1 VVKGFAV
8 ALFTTLKKKKEA
20 CIIGQFQSKSGQFMK
35 KIVAILI
42 LLVVFVMSACS
53 VGASV
58 PPTPTPDPLVVQGE
72 QVFNARCAT
81 CHALVP
87 DTIIIGPSL
96 AGVATR
102 AETRMKGLTADEYIQ
117 LSILRPG
124 DYVVEGFNNVMI
136 TNFSKE
142 LTNEDM
148 NALVAFLLTLK

>member
-1 VVKGFAV
+1 
-8 ALFTTLKKKKEA
+8 
-20 CIIGQFQSKSGQFMK
+20 MK
-35 KIVAILI
+35 KITLLLIILVA
-42 LLVVFVMSACS
+42 LVLSACS
-53 VGASV
+53 AT
-58 PPTPTPDPLVVQGE
+58 PLAEPTPTPNPLVVQGQ
-72 QVFNARCAT
+72 QVFNSKCAT

-102 AETRMKGLTADEYIQ
+102 AETRMKGLSADEYIQ

>member
-1 VVKGFAV
+1 
-8 ALFTTLKKKKEA
+8 
-20 CIIGQFQSKSGQFMK
+20 MK
-35 KIVAILI
+35 KTI
-42 LLVVFVMSACS
+42 LLLIALALSACS
-53 VGASV
+53 AMEKAE
-58 PPTPTPDPLVVQGE
+58 PTPTPDPLVLQGQ
-72 QVFNARCAT
+72 QVFNAKCAT

-96 AGVATR
+96 NGIATR
-102 AETRMKGLTADEYIQ
+102 AETRVEGVNAEEYIQ

-136 TNFSKE
+136 TNFAKE

>member
-1 VVKGFAV
+1 
-8 ALFTTLKKKKEA
+8 
-20 CIIGQFQSKSGQFMK
+20 MK
-35 KIVAILI
+35 KIVTIVM
-42 LLVVFVMSACS
+42 LLVVFLMSACS
-53 VGASV
+53 VGAPV
-58 PPTPTPDPLVVQGE
+58 QPTSTPDPLVLQGQ

-102 AETRMKGLTADEYIQ
+102 AETRVDGQTAEEYLQ
-117 LSILRPG
+117 LSVLRPG
-124 DYVVEGFNNVMI
+124 DYVVEGFTDIMI

-148 NALVAFLLTLK
+148 NALMAFLLTLK

>member
-1 VVKGFAV
+1 
-8 ALFTTLKKKKEA
+8 
-20 CIIGQFQSKSGQFMK
+20 MK
-35 KIVAILI
+35 HIFSISI
-42 LLVVFVMSACS
+42 LLIALALSACS
-53 VGASV
+53 AVAPAS
-58 PPTPTPDPLVVQGE
+58 PTPTPDPLVVQGQ

-96 AGVATR
+96 AGIATS
-102 AETRMKGLTADEYIQ
+102 AETRVEGQTADEYIQ

-124 DYVVEGFNNVMI
+124 DYIVEGFNNIMI
-136 TNFSKE
+136 TNFAKE

>member
-1 VVKGFAV
+1 
-8 ALFTTLKKKKEA
+8 
-20 CIIGQFQSKSGQFMK
+20 MK
-35 KIVAILI
+35 KTI
-42 LLVVFVMSACS
+42 LLLIALALSACS
-53 VGASV
+53 AMAKAE
-58 PPTPTPDPLVVQGE
+58 PTPTPDPLVLQGQ
-72 QVFNARCAT
+72 QVFNAKCAT

-96 AGVATR
+96 NGIATR
-102 AETRMKGLTADEYIQ
+102 AETRVEGQTADEYIQ

-136 TNFSKE
+136 TNFAKE

>member
-1 VVKGFAV
+1 M
-8 ALFTTLKKKKEA
+8 KKKV
-20 CIIGQFQSKSGQFMK
+20 S
-35 KIVAILI
+35 ILI
-42 LLVVFVMSACS
+42 LLVVFAISACS
-53 VGASV
+53 AGASV
-58 PPTPTPDPLVVQGE
+58 PPTPTPDPMVVQGQ

-102 AETRMKGLTADEYIQ
+102 AETRVEGQTADEYIQ

-124 DYVVEGFNNVMI
+124 DYVVEGFSNVMI
-136 TNFSKE
+136 TNFAKE

>member
-1 VVKGFAV
+1 
-8 ALFTTLKKKKEA
+8 
-20 CIIGQFQSKSGQFMK
+20 MK
-35 KIVAILI
+35 KIIPILI
-42 LLVVFVMSACS
+42 ALALSACS
-53 VGASV
+53 AMS
-58 PPTPTPDPLVVQGE
+58 PAEPTPTPDPLVLQGQ
-72 QVFNARCAT
+72 QVFNAKCAT

-102 AETRMKGLTADEYIQ
+102 AETRVEGQTADEYIQ

-124 DYVVEGFNNVMI
+124 DYLVEGFNNVMI

>member
-1 VVKGFAV
+1 
-8 ALFTTLKKKKEA
+8 
-20 CIIGQFQSKSGQFMK
+20 MK
-35 KIVAILI
+35 KIIPILI
-42 LLVVFVMSACS
+42 ALALSACS
-53 VGASV
+53 AMS
-58 PPTPTPDPLVVQGE
+58 PAEPTSTPDPLVLQGQ
-72 QVFNARCAT
+72 QVFNAKCAT

-96 AGVATR
+96 NGIATR
-102 AETRMKGLTADEYIQ
+102 AETRVEGQTADEYIQ

-124 DYVVEGFNNVMI
+124 DYLVEGFNNVMI

>member
-1 VVKGFAV
+1 
-8 ALFTTLKKKKEA
+8 
-20 CIIGQFQSKSGQFMK
+20 MK
-35 KIVAILI
+35 KIITIFMILAVI
-42 LLVVFVMSACS
+42 VLTACS
-53 VGASV
+53 AGTSAS
-58 PPTPTPDPLVVQGE
+58 PTPTPDPLVVQGQ
-72 QVFNARCAT
+72 QVFNAKCAT

-102 AETRMKGLTADEYIQ
+102 AETRMKGLNAEEYIQ

>member
-1 VVKGFAV
+1 
-8 ALFTTLKKKKEA
+8 
-20 CIIGQFQSKSGQFMK
+20 MK
-35 KIVAILI
+35 KIVAIVV
-42 LLVVFVMSACS
+42 LLVIFVTSACS
-53 VGASV
+53 AGASV
-58 PPTPTPDPLVVQGE
+58 PSTPTPDPLVLQGQ

-102 AETRMKGLTADEYIQ
+102 AETRVDGQTEEEYLQ
-117 LSILRPG
+117 LSVLRPG
-124 DYVVEGFNNVMI
+124 DYVVEGFTDIMI

-148 NALVAFLLTLK
+148 NALMAFLLTLK

>member
-1 VVKGFAV
+1 
-8 ALFTTLKKKKEA
+8 
-20 CIIGQFQSKSGQFMK
+20 MK
-35 KIVAILI
+35 KIVAIVV
-42 LLVVFVMSACS
+42 LLVVFVTSACS
-53 VGASV
+53 AGASV
-58 PPTPTPDPLVVQGE
+58 PSTPTPDLLVLQGQ

-102 AETRMKGLTADEYIQ
+102 AETRVDGQTAEEYLQ
-117 LSILRPG
+117 LSVLRPG
-124 DYVVEGFNNVMI
+124 DYVVEGFTDIMI

-148 NALVAFLLTLK
+148 NALMAFLLTLK